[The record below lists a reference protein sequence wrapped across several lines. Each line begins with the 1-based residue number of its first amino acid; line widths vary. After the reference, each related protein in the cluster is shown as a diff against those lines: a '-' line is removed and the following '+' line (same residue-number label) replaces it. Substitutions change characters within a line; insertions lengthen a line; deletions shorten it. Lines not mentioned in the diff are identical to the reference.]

1 MKKLNRLF
9 QWLRLASDRALVTRE
24 IRRAERDSN
33 DEIQPYDP
41 YAHDIAQF
49 DWRDSRD
56 LTKQ

>member
-1 MKKLNRLF
+1 MNPGLC
-9 QWLRLASDRALVTRE
+9 DVHGY
-24 IRRAERDSN
+24 DV
-33 DEIQPYDP
+33 QPYDP